1 MYNSRPGDTFT
12 TGTIKQR
19 LFGTAQPKARR
30 FVLSTIA
37 RGIGLVTHGEL
48 FIRILTESSGRSR
61 DFALEVVEEMRSSLN
76 GQDIFDVE
84 LSDREAESVL
94 AEVRKEK
101 QLIVQWLLEGYY
113 RALLKIRYPEG
124 RA

>member
-1 MYNSRPGDTFT
+1 M
-12 TGTIKQR
+12 
-19 LFGTAQPKARR
+19 
-30 FVLSTIA
+30 
-37 RGIGLVTHGEL
+37 THGEL